1 VRIVLGAL
9 AAVLAGL
16 ALFEVTMQP
25 TGPERT
31 ELGVIFIVMAA
42 TSAIAALFLPMLA
55 RKARRLMVTL
65 FALSLISFIVAAIGL
80 AATASRMFFSDHDLR
95 LLMVVLGFGLVAALT
110 FALTASRSLT
120 EDLRR
125 MASTASAIA
134 WGGLDART
142 GVDRADEVGRL
153 ADAIDRMAANLEE
166 AAQRRAVD
174 DEARRRF
181 LAAVG
186 HDLRTPLA
194 SLQAAME
201 AVGDGVA
208 PDPDRYLSSMR
219 RDLAALNALVD
230 DLFLLARIESGAV
243 PIVRV
248 PIDLNELAD
257 EAMEVLRPMAG
268 QHGVELRLDSDGPA
282 VVPAGPEAMSRVLRN
297 LLDNAIRHA
306 PAGTTVRITVGN
318 GEAVTVCVSDEGPGF
333 TAEFVE
339 HAFDTFTRS
348 DPARGRDTG
357 GAGLGL
363 AIARGF
369 VNAFGGEIWADPGP
383 GGRVSFRIPR

>member
-1 VRIVLGAL
+1 
-9 AAVLAGL
+9 
-16 ALFEVTMQP
+16 
-25 TGPERT
+25 
-31 ELGVIFIVMAA
+31 
-42 TSAIAALFLPMLA
+42 
-55 RKARRLMVTL
+55 
-65 FALSLISFIVAAIGL
+65 
-80 AATASRMFFSDHDLR
+80 
-95 LLMVVLGFGLVAALT
+95 
-110 FALTASRSLT
+110 
-120 EDLRR
+120 
-125 MASTASAIA
+125 
-134 WGGLDART
+134 
-142 GVDRADEVGRL
+142 
-153 ADAIDRMAANLEE
+153 
-166 AAQRRAVD
+166 
-174 DEARRRF
+174 
-181 LAAVG
+181 
-186 HDLRTPLA
+186 
-194 SLQAAME
+194 
-201 AVGDGVA
+201 
-208 PDPDRYLSSMR
+208 
-219 RDLAALNALVD
+219 
-230 DLFLLARIESGAV
+230 
-243 PIVRV
+243 
-248 PIDLNELAD
+248 
-257 EAMEVLRPMAG
+257 MAG